1 MASPAS
7 LDGYPYLN
15 LGVNGKPS
23 FPALTPNIAEPAL
36 PRCRLSFSQCFTVDK
51 TAGDGSKASEV
62 FKQLAFREPRCG
74 DCGASTPNPTFTCTA
89 SG

>member
-1 MASPAS
+1 MPIAS

-23 FPALTPNIAEPAL
+23 FPALTPDTAEMAL

-51 TAGDGSKASEV
+51 TVGDGSKASEV

-74 DCGASTPNPTFTCTA
+74 DCGMFPPNPTFTCAA